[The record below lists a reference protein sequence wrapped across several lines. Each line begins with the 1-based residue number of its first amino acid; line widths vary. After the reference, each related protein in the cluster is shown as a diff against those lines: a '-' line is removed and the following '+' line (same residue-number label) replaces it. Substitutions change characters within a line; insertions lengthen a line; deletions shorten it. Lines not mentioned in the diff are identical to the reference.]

1 MSSQN
6 KVTTERKLQPTNVEE
21 SFIARVL
28 RVQSEMAER
37 RSTLQQKEKRRI
49 TRKKINGVSKQP
61 SVMKSK
67 TIFDDDAEDEEY
79 MRKIEELIRRDRNN
93 ETKKRNQYEKN
104 LYWKSQQYNRAL
116 QSQEFT
122 SWHDYTWHKNRCEL
136 PS

>member
-6 KVTTERKLQPTNVEE
+6 KVRTERKLQPKNVEE

-61 SVMKSK
+61 SAMKSK

-104 LYWKSQQYNRAL
+104 LYWKSQQYNTAL
-116 QSQEFT
+116 QSQKFT
-122 SWHDYTWHKNRCEL
+122 SWHKNRCEL